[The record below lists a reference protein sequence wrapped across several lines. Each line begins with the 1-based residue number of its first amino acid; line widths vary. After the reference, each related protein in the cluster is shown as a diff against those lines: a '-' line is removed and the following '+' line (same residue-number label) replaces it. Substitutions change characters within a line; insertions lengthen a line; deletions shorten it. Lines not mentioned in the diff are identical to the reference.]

1 MKKLLL
7 GSALAASVLLAGS
20 SFAETKVS
28 GYLETTINTKE
39 TSSTGV
45 AGNSTPST
53 IGHETS
59 IDLSTSKKLDNGL
72 TMSAGFGVE
81 NGSTDDHY
89 LKLTSGGTTF
99 AIGTDVTGVA
109 DNVSY
114 EDFTGSIAQDTHT
127 NGGAT
132 GSLAGVATIHGG
144 NALYLIQKTDLATI
158 EAAYA
163 PSVAGA
169 STGASSVAGTSGS
182 GYDLAVHGGFGI
194 EGLKVGYGI
203 SNKQSDSS
211 AAGDVEGK
219 TFGIKYSMSG
229 ITAGVGRTTNT
240 TAASVD
246 TEITEYGISYQINDQ
261 LSIGV
266 TDTTL
271 EKDAVATDEE
281 FNSFQ
286 VGYDFG
292 GMGVTLGYYQAEN
305 VGGVSGTDQE
315 SFEIRTV
322 TKF

>member
-59 IDLSTSKKLDNGL
+59 IDLKTSKELDNGL
-72 TMSAGFGVE
+72 TMSAGFGIE
-81 NGSTDDHY
+81 NGNQADQY
-89 LKLTSGGTTF
+89 LKLSSGGTTF
-99 AIGTDVTGVA
+99 AIGNDVTGVA

-127 NGGAT
+127 NGGAK
-132 GSLAGVATIHGG
+132 GNLSGVNTIHGK

-158 EAAYA
+158 EAAFA
-163 PSVAGA
+163 PSVAAA
-169 STGASSVAGTSGS
+169 STGASSVAGTAGS

-194 EGLKVGYGI
+194 EGLKVGYGL

-211 AAGDVEGK
+211 TAGDTEGK

-240 TAASVD
+240 TAAGVD
-246 TEITEYGISYQINDQ
+246 TQITEYGISYQISDQ
-261 LSIGV
+261 LSVGI
-266 TDTTL
+266 TDTSV
-271 EKDAVATDEE
+271 EVDAVALDEE
-281 FNSFQ
+281 LNSIQ

-305 VGGVSGTDQE
+305 VGGVAGTDQE

>member
-53 IGHETS
+53 IGHEAS
-59 IDLSTSKKLDNGL
+59 IDLKTSKELDNGL
-72 TMSAGFGVE
+72 TMSAGFGIE
-81 NGSTDDHY
+81 NGNQADQY
-89 LKLTSGGTTF
+89 LKLSSGGTTF
-99 AIGTDVTGVA
+99 AIGNDVTGVA

-127 NGGAT
+127 NGGAK
-132 GSLAGVATIHGG
+132 GSLAGVATNHGG
-144 NALYLIQKTDLATI
+144 NGLYLIQKTDLATI
-158 EAAYA
+158 EAVYS
-163 PSVAGA
+163 PSTTTNL
-169 STGASSVAGTSGS
+169 TGASSTAGTSGS

-194 EGLKVGYGI
+194 EGLKVGYGL

-211 AAGDVEGK
+211 TAGDTEGK

-240 TAASVD
+240 TAASID

>member
-39 TSSTGV
+39 NSSTGV

-53 IGHETS
+53 IGQETS
-59 IDLSTSKKLDNGL
+59 IDISTSKQLDNGL
-72 TMSAGFGVE
+72 TLSAGFGIE
-81 NGSTDDHY
+81 NNNSDDQY

-114 EDFTGSIAQDTHT
+114 EDFTGAIAQDTHT
-127 NGGAT
+127 NGGAI
-132 GSLAGVATIHGG
+132 GSLAGVNTIHGKS
-144 NALYLIQKTDLATI
+144 ALYLIHKTDLATI

-163 PSVAGA
+163 PSVADNN
-169 STGASSVAGTSGS
+169 TGASSVAGVSGS

-211 AAGDVEGK
+211 TAGDVEGK

-266 TDTTL
+266 TDTTV

>member
-28 GYLETTINTKE
+28 GYLETTINTLE
-39 TSSTGV
+39 TKTAGV
-45 AGNSTPST
+45 AGDSTPST
-53 IGHETS
+53 IGHEAS
-59 IDLSTSKKLDNGL
+59 IDIKTSKELDNGL
-72 TMSAGFGVE
+72 TMSAGFGIE
-81 NGSTDDHY
+81 NGTQADQY

-99 AIGTDVTGVA
+99 AIGNDVTGVA

-132 GSLAGVATIHGG
+132 GSLAGVKTNHGG
-144 NALYLIQKTDLATI
+144 NGLYLIQKMDLATI
-158 EAAYA
+158 EAVYS
-163 PSVAGA
+163 PSTTTNT
-169 STGASSVAGTSGS
+169 TGASSVAGTSGS
-182 GYDLAVHGGFGI
+182 GYDLAVHGGFGV
-194 EGLKVGYGI
+194 EGLKIGYGV
-203 SNKQSDSS
+203 SEKTSDTST
-211 AAGDVEGK
+211 AGDIEGK
-219 TFGIKYSMSG
+219 TFGAKYSMSG

-240 TAASVD
+240 TAAGVD
-246 TEITEYGISYQINDQ
+246 TQITEYGISYQISDQ
-261 LSIGV
+261 LSVGI
-266 TDTTL
+266 TDSSV
-271 EKDAVATDEE
+271 EVDAVALDEE
-281 FNSFQ
+281 LNSIQ

-305 VGGVSGTDQE
+305 VGGVAGTDQE

>member
-39 TSSTGV
+39 SSTASVTGD
-45 AGNSTPST
+45 STPAT

-59 IDLSTSKKLDNGL
+59 IDLKTSKELDNGF
-72 TMSAGFGVE
+72 TMSAGFGIE
-81 NGSTDDHY
+81 KGDMADQY

-99 AIGTDVTGVA
+99 AIGNDVTGVA

-132 GSLAGVATIHGG
+132 GSLSGVKTNHGG
-144 NALYLIQKTDLATI
+144 NGLYLIQKMDLATI
-158 EAAYA
+158 EAVYS
-163 PSVAGA
+163 PSTT
-169 STGASSVAGTSGS
+169 SNTTGGSSVGGTSGS
-182 GYDLAVHGGFGI
+182 GYDLAVHGGFGV
-194 EGLKVGYGI
+194 EGLKVGYGV
-203 SNKQSDSS
+203 SEKTSDTSS
-211 AAGDVEGK
+211 TGDIEGK
-219 TFGIKYSMSG
+219 TFGAKYSMSG
-229 ITAGVGRTTNT
+229 LTVGAGRTTNT
-240 TAASVD
+240 TAADVD

-261 LSIGV
+261 LSIGF

-271 EKDAVATDEE
+271 EKDAVALDEE

-292 GMGVTLGYYQAEN
+292 GMGITLALYQAEN
-305 VGGVSGTDQE
+305 VGGVAGTDQE

>member
-39 TSSTGV
+39 NSSTGV
-45 AGNSTPST
+45 AGDSTPST

-72 TMSAGFGVE
+72 TMSAGFGIE
-81 NGSTDDHY
+81 NGSQADQY

-99 AIGTDVTGVA
+99 AIGNDVTGVA

-114 EDFTGSIAQDTHT
+114 EDFSGSIHQDTHSI
-127 NGGAT
+127 GAI
-132 GSLAGVATIHGG
+132 GSLAGVNTIHGG
-144 NALYLIQKTDLATI
+144 NALYLIQKTDLVTI

-163 PSVAGA
+163 PSVASNTTA
-169 STGASSVAGTSGS
+169 ASSVAGTSGS

-211 AAGDVEGK
+211 TAGDVEGK

-261 LSIGV
+261 LSVGF